1 MSIYCAGKHASLVRD
16 SYFCH
21 HSAGLLWF
29 CQNSGFQQVAV
40 HQHSKLA
47 QRCFKVV
54 PADTDAGTA
63 LIYVSQSIC
72 RITPS
77 QNKIV
82 SLHECNER
90 RSIPQLTL

>member
-21 HSAGLLWF
+21 HSAGLVWF
-29 CQNSGFQQVAV
+29 YQNSGFQQVAV
-40 HQHSKLA
+40 HQHNKLA
-47 QRCFKVV
+47 QRCFKAV
-54 PADTDAGTA
+54 PADTDADTTVIKV
-63 LIYVSQSIC
+63 LQSIC

-90 RSIPQLTL
+90 TSIPQLAL